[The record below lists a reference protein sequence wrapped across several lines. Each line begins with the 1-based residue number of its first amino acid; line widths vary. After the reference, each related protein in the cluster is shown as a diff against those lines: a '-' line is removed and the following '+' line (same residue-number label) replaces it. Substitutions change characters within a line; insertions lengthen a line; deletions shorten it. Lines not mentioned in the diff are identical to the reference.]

1 MSYGISKKNYSK
13 VYAVRLTD
21 GSWGDKYDSNRFY
34 VQKSAATRR
43 ANIINS
49 SGSVYWKPDG
59 VTAEVVEAELNW
71 VPSNK

>member
-1 MSYGISKKNYSK
+1 MSYSLSNKNYAK
-13 VYAVRLTD
+13 VYAVRLSNGT
-21 GSWGDKYDSNRFY
+21 WGDKYDSNRFY

-49 SGSVYWKPDG
+49 YDSVYWKPDG